1 MTITF
6 IQSNNHL
13 FSMTSKLIS
22 AGTSYKQDNI
32 HLFMKRVPIDV
43 MINHIIP
50 YLYKPQ
56 RKQLL
61 YEIQIFN
68 KQKRELLQDILSFTC
83 SMPYIISRYNK
94 NWRRADPDNSVLY
107 LVSNIY
113 RYFRATRYDIF
124 RRYFIFWNYSREEII
139 FYFTHEFIFLSIDY
153 QLYIFWGLLM
163 PSELDDFIQNAN
175 HLCCILEF

>member
-68 KQKRELLQDILSFTC
+68 KQKR
-83 SMPYIISRYNK
+83 NG
-94 NWRRADPDNSVLY
+94 
-107 LVSNIY
+107 
-113 RYFRATRYDIF
+113 
-124 RRYFIFWNYSREEII
+124 
-139 FYFTHEFIFLSIDY
+139 H
-153 QLYIFWGLLM
+153 
-163 PSELDDFIQNAN
+163 
-175 HLCCILEF
+175 